1 MECTVEITD
10 YEQNAKYEITTT
22 YGDVSCKS
30 TYSFIQKGDGITL
43 INFEEDQGTKGLFS
57 SGTLWLQR
65 IMAKKQFKIRFNG
78 LIEELSNQLKTYTDN
93 VKKSTKESEEIQ
105 DN

>member
-1 MECTVEITD
+1 
-10 YEQNAKYEITTT
+10 
-22 YGDVSCKS
+22 
-30 TYSFIQKGDGITL
+30 
-43 INFEEDQGTKGLFS
+43 
-57 SGTLWLQR
+57 
-65 IMAKKQFKIRFNG
+65 MAKKQFKIRFNG